1 MTTPAPLYKGRPPI
15 EGANTGKLFGKIHNI
30 RVPADC
36 LTEVYAV
43 IADYKQRRIIEH
55 EQALLDNPLR
65 DFNAKRAA
73 RQFKQLRSVDKAT
86 ALIQT
91 LTREQLHDVC
101 LELGLIE
108 GDKYVKK
115 NDLKQ
120 KIMDTK

>member
-36 LTEVYAV
+36 LPEVYTV

-55 EQALLDNPLR
+55 EQALLDNPPLA
-65 DFNAKRAA
+65 FNAKRAA
-73 RQFKQLRSVDKAT
+73 RQFKQLRSLDKAT
-86 ALIQT
+86 AMLQT
-91 LTREQLHDVC
+91 LTRDQLYDICV
-101 LELGLIE
+101 ELDLIE